1 MGFLDKLHWRYAVK
15 KFNGGKVSEEN
26 LAQIVEAI
34 RLAPSSTGTQPYHIV
49 VVSDQMLREKL
60 FEYAKTNPKILD
72 CSHLFIFC
80 ARTDYPK
87 RVADFIEVVKET
99 RDQTDEEVKGYR
111 ESLEKGVQEKI
122 DSGKLLE
129 WAGKQAYLA
138 LGFGIA
144 AAAELGI
151 DSGPMEGFDK
161 DGFKEVLGLPEY
173 MYPEVLMAVGFR
185 DKEDQNQ
192 PEFRKKVRFP
202 KDTLFDFR

>member
-1 MGFLDKLHWRYAVK
+1 ME
-15 KFNGGKVSEEN
+15 S
-26 LAQIVEAI
+26 
-34 RLAPSSTGTQPYHIV
+34 GTQPF
-49 VVSDQMLREKL
+49 K
-60 FEYAKTNPKILD
+60 AA
-72 CSHLFIFC
+72 
-80 ARTDYPK
+80 ARTKNASLLFPED
-87 RVADFIEVVKET
+87 ADLEGLAVSFESEVT
-99 RDQTDEEVKGYR
+99 QFFSSLFGDKGYR